1 MLSLSNLKWPFISLI
16 LYANV
21 IFLNVLL
28 RFKCKFNTTKC
39 TFSKGLH
46 LFRFQV
52 LLFLWGNLVTKL
64 TNPHAHARTHML
76 VFMVNGDSP

>member
-39 TFSKGLH
+39 TYF
-46 LFRFQV
+46 FQGTAFIQV
-52 LLFLWGNLVTKL
+52 SSFTFPLGEFGNKIE
-64 TNPHAHARTHML
+64 
-76 VFMVNGDSP
+76 